1 MKENKNTITSEMT
14 NYVQNTVKMINSTI
28 PNRVSYLI
36 FLN

>member
-28 PNRVSYLI
+28 PNGVSYLI
-36 FLN
+36 